1 MRFGQQEVWRQ
12 EPWVRQAWFREPS
25 VRGSRPSS
33 SYFAINP
40 SCLQTQWT
48 ATRVRPAR
56 LRRYNPR
63 RAHVSPNP
71 RVAGLRGLC
80 NHPNILA
87 GHPPSSGLLETTETL
102 VVSRVD
108 TVLDCNVDG
117 GGHDHRFLARP
128 GALRDRLGL
137 AASSVHLRRRIVD
150 LQKLRSR
157 LQRRSAR
164 RPSRN
169 PPRTSRTA

>member
-33 SYFAINP
+33 IYFAIKP

-56 LRRYNPR
+56 LRRYNPP

-108 TVLDCNVDG
+108 TALDCDVDR
-117 GGHDHRFLARP
+117 GGHDHRFLARR
-128 GALRDRLGL
+128 GALRDRVELATRGL
-137 AASSVHLRRRIVD
+137 HLRSRIVD
-150 LQKLRSR
+150 LQKLRRR
-157 LQRRSAR
+157 LPRGAAG

-169 PPRTSRTA
+169 PPRTS